1 MDMYV
6 LFCLKIYN
14 SEIIYISE
22 NIKQNIKQK
31 DQIKCKLTI

>member
-6 LFCLKIYN
+6 LFCLKF
-14 SEIIYISE
+14 IILKLFIF
-22 NIKQNIKQK
+22 QNIKQK